1 MSIRRVGKATTPASG
16 SVSSAK
22 SRNIEGI
29 KGEIFARH
37 LADVAGIH
45 EVEGVEEVAAT
56 AQIGAVGDREPT
68 SHQRRE
74 QLLQTGELLDSL
86 AAMGRD
92 ITSSSKSGSL
102 GNVQLRSHLRKT
114 RDSALRTLSDTPT
127 TGLERDLLHRT
138 TVLATVELAK
148 SERGDYN

>member
-1 MSIRRVGKATTPASG
+1 MSIRRVGKAETPASG

-22 SRNIEGI
+22 SRGIDGI

-37 LADVAGIH
+37 LADVAGPQ
-45 EVEGVEEVAAT
+45 ETEAVETVNAVGQVT
-56 AQIGAVGDREPT
+56 AVGDREPT

-86 AAMGRD
+86 AALGRD
-92 ITSSSKSGSL
+92 MEATGKGDSMA
-102 GNVQLRSHLRKT
+102 NFQLRSHLRKT
-114 RDSALRTLSDTPT
+114 RDIALRTLSDSPT

-148 SERGDYN
+148 SDRGDYK